1 MFRNSLIPMSFFCGF
16 PISVFEPGRKVGSW
30 HFHKKKNW
38 LWVLLHQSGCVIVG
52 ANFIC
57 MSSQTDQLASLW
69 LVKSLCLTHYW
80 PLYIC
85 QEAPVSPHT
94 LGNPEKFGSGNCRNA
109 IERKSLREVRLSNL
123 FWNGVF
129 LAACLLSYQD
139 KNNHYVLIISGM
151 NIFVLIKRY
160 KVFLC

>member
-1 MFRNSLIPMSFFCGF
+1 M
-16 PISVFEPGRKVGSW
+16 
-30 HFHKKKNW
+30 
-38 LWVLLHQSGCVIVG
+38 HQSGCVIVG